1 MQINEIFSS
10 IEGEGIRSGYLATFV
25 RTQGCNLRCIY
36 CDTKYSWDEDKG
48 FVNMSIDEIVDKCRE
63 LGNRRITLT
72 GGEPLLQ
79 PDIIELVERL
89 TRENYEVNIE
99 TNGAVDLKPLIKN
112 DNIDRRQ
119 LIITMDWKSPS
130 SLMRDQMIWSNLLLL
145 QQQDVLKF
153 VVGSHEDLMDMVQTL
168 LATENISY
176 SVFVS
181 PIFGQIEGQEIVA
194 FMKQYHLEKVRLQL
208 QLHKYVWPP
217 EMRGV

>member
-1 MQINEIFSS
+1 MQINEIFNS
-10 IEGEGIRSGYLATFV
+10 IEGEGIRSGYLATFI

-36 CDTKYSWDEDKG
+36 CDTKYSWDENNG
-48 FVNMSIDEIVDKCRE
+48 FVDMSINEIIDKCRE

-79 PDIIELVERL
+79 QDAVKLVEDL
-89 TRENYEVNIE
+89 TKEGFEVNIE

-112 DNIDRRQ
+112 DDIERHN

-168 LATENISY
+168 LATENVSY

-181 PIFGQIEGQEIVA
+181 PIFGQIEGREIVE